1 MKEYW
6 SAYLKGE
13 KSPWDGNP
21 PTTINRQTRLPLTTL
36 NARDYLSLKT
46 RGEVN
51 YGEGVIPARSQ
62 IIVES
67 HPQIWGEGITCSWN
81 VLSAGIFNDSTWCIT
96 TGVVTM

>member
-1 MKEYW
+1 MYEGILK
-6 SAYLKGE
+6 YLFKGE
-13 KSPWDGNP
+13 KSPWDGRTPHQQAETFAFNH
-21 PTTINRQTRLPLTTL
+21 
-36 NARDYLSLKT
+36 LKSEGLFKLET
-46 RGEVN
+46 RGKVN
-51 YGEGVIPARSQ
+51 YGESVIPARRQ